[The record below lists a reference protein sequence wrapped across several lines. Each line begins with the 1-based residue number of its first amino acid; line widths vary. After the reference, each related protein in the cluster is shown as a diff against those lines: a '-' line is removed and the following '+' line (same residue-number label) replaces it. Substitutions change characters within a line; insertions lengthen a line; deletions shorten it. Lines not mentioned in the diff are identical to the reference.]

1 MKSKQNK
8 RSARVSPKKI
18 QINKGAK
25 GLTAQAGLIPVVKF
39 LQRQNLVQLIQE
51 TVEHQRG
58 DSALYDVVDAI
69 FLSLAAITK
78 ASLFRLKNL
87 TLRV

>member
-8 RSARVSPKKI
+8 RSARVSPKKV

-39 LQRQNLVQLIQE
+39 LQRQNLVQLIRE
-51 TVEHQRG
+51 TVQHQRG

-69 FLSLAAITK
+69 FLPL
-78 ASLFRLKNL
+78 
-87 TLRV
+87 